1 MEQRSLS
8 RRQFLQWSTMS
19 ASALALAACAGV
31 SSTESGGEAQ
41 SAAQDATA
49 AGQTDVGPATGDNYS
64 FMTISGDAEAPI
76 FDGLADTYNETVGSG
91 HWTFDRIAGS
101 WEDFSRKYITEVAAG
116 STHDVARIAI
126 IHQPSYISNGYISDL
141 TPFFDQSGISMDD
154 YYESAFNEWRVD
166 GKLYGIPAGIYNMA
180 IYYNKS
186 MFDELGIPHL
196 PTDWDDDSWNLD
208 AFRATAAQLTSGEGA
223 EKRYGFATNWDL
235 RWVIHFV
242 WAYGGDFVNA
252 EHTQAIIDSPEAVQG
267 LQFAQ
272 ELIRTD
278 QSWLT
283 PQQLSNGS
291 TAEAFM
297 TGRVGMYLDGMW
309 QMPAMA
315 KIEDFE
321 WGVAPVPAGT
331 YRYTGNYVDAWV
343 MPTGAKN
350 PEESWK
356 FLQFM
361 AGADAQNYLVSNSA
375 LGLPILRSVVADR
388 SADLFKPLPPEEQ
401 QVWINAAN
409 YAHSFPFTAK
419 WDELYDALLPSW
431 DLWGLGEIDAA
442 TMAQQIRDVVDPILA
457 QA

>member
-1 MEQRSLS
+1 MIKRHFS
-8 RRQFLQWSTMS
+8 RREFLQWSAMS
-19 ASALALAACAGV
+19 ASSLALAACAGV
-31 SSTESGGEAQ
+31 AQTPAAGESQ
-41 SAAQDATA
+41 SAAEPAQT
-49 AGQTDVGPATGDNYS
+49 GQTDVGPATGDSYS
-64 FMTISGDAEAPI
+64 FMTISNDAEAPI
-76 FDGLADTYNETVGSG
+76 FDGLAETFNETAGG
-91 HWTFDRIAGS
+91 NWKFDRIAGS

-141 TPFFDQSGISMDD
+141 TPFFEQSGISLDD
-154 YYESAFNEWRVD
+154 YYKSAFDEWTVD

-186 MFDELGIPHL
+186 MFDAASIPHL
-196 PTDWDDDSWNLD
+196 PTDWEDDSWNLD
-208 AFRATAAQLTSGEGA
+208 AFRATALKLTSGEGA
-223 EKRYGFATNWDL
+223 EKQYGFATNWDL

-242 WAYGGDFVNA
+242 WALGGDFINA
-252 EHTQAIIDSPEAVQG
+252 EHTQVILDSPEAVQG

-272 ELIRTD
+272 DLIRTD

-283 PQQLSNGS
+283 PMQLSGGN

-297 TGRVGMYLDGMW
+297 SGRVGMYLDGMW
-309 QMPAMA
+309 QMPAMSE
-315 KIEDFE
+315 IEDFE

-331 YRYTGNYVDAWV
+331 HRFTGNYVDAWV
-343 MPTGAKN
+343 MPPSAKN
-350 PEESWK
+350 PEQSWE
-356 FLQFM
+356 FLKFM
-361 AGADAQNYLVSNSA
+361 ASAEAQNYLVSNSA
-375 LGLPILRSVVADR
+375 LGLPILRSVVAER

-442 TMAQQIRDVVDPILA
+442 TMAQQIREVVDPILA